1 MNWIDIL
8 WAILAFASTMLFV
21 CGNWASHYKLR
32 LVNYILTVGI
42 IIYCVEM
49 LQTITHLGKPGY
61 LFRMLTWAIQASYI
75 AFGVYRV
82 WPNPWLK
89 RGAKGLNAS
98 KIAIALMLMS
108 CFSILVLK

>member
-1 MNWIDIL
+1 
-8 WAILAFASTMLFV
+8 
-21 CGNWASHYKLR
+21 
-32 LVNYILTVGI
+32 
-42 IIYCVEM
+42 
-49 LQTITHLGKPGY
+49 
-61 LFRMLTWAIQASYI
+61 MLTWAIQASYI